1 MKKVAIFVEG
11 QTEQIFV
18 LKLLSQIFT
27 IGKYYTDIQSL
38 TGKTGFRRIQAV
50 KDNEAYFSNKNKE
63 WDYYFRVIDCH
74 GGNEESTVKSDI
86 LEQLPRLTAEY
97 FCSIIGIRDIY
108 PLTDAVRLQ
117 RNMVV
122 TDCPIP
128 VSIILAVNEVEA
140 WFLAEDNHYAHL
152 SPELTIE
159 KVNKIAGIDVRYETT
174 EAIPWPSDILRQIY
188 RLIGINYTKKAWQA
202 QVTSDALDY
211 ENLYLSVRNRNNS
224 LNNLLE
230 CIDGVFEESKYE

>member
-1 MKKVAIFVEG
+1 MKKIAIFVEG

-27 IGKYYTDIQSL
+27 IGKYHADIQSL
-38 TGKTGFRRIQAV
+38 TGKTGFKRMQAV
-50 KDNEAYFSNKNKE
+50 KNDRAYLSNENIE
-63 WDYYFRVIDCH
+63 CDYYFRVIDCH

-86 LEQLPRLTAEY
+86 LEQLPRLTAES
-97 FCSIIGIRDIY
+97 FCSIIGIRDVY
-108 PLTDAVRLQ
+108 PLTDAARLQ
-117 RNMVV
+117 RNMVI
-122 TDCPIP
+122 TNCLIP

-140 WFLAEDNHYAHL
+140 WFLAEDKHYANL
-152 SPELTIE
+152 SPDLAIE
-159 KVNKIAGIDVRYETT
+159 KVNKIAGIDVRSETT
-174 EAIPWPSDILRQIY
+174 EMITWPSDILRQIY
-188 RLIGINYTKKAWQA
+188 RFIGIKYTKKAWQA

-230 CIDGVFEESKYE
+230 CIDGVFEEPDHE